1 MQIFNILNA
10 RRPSFR
16 DVSPLS
22 GVSMLTVSAITV
34 MLGFQFAI
42 CYVPMMLGYD
52 TIDLYTNL
60 ICMGLGAASLVWFS
74 VFKVV
79 LLFFTG
85 APDLFASAPATSSS
99 A

>member
-1 MQIFNILNA
+1 
-10 RRPSFR
+10 
-16 DVSPLS
+16 
-22 GVSMLTVSAITV
+22 ML
-34 MLGFQFAI
+34 
-42 CYVPMMLGYD
+42 LGYD

-85 APDLFASAPATSSS
+85 APDLFASAASTSSS

>member
-1 MQIFNILNA
+1 
-10 RRPSFR
+10 
-16 DVSPLS
+16 
-22 GVSMLTVSAITV
+22 
-34 MLGFQFAI
+34 
-42 CYVPMMLGYD
+42 MLGYD

-85 APDLFASAPATSSS
+85 APDLFASAASASSS